1 MAAISETAQYIETL
15 ERAIRA
21 GNPDELQPQKRAA
34 ELIMLAAAEVA
45 KTGGSLEEIIDGL
58 SSVFLACRTDAS
70 IAPRAQVAR
79 FGL

>member
-1 MAAISETAQYIETL
+1 MGIVLTTIQYHETI

-21 GNPDELQPQKRAA
+21 GNPSETQPHKRAA
-34 ELIMLAAAEVA
+34 ELIELAAAEVA
-45 KTGGSLEEIIDGL
+45 KTGGSLEQILDGL